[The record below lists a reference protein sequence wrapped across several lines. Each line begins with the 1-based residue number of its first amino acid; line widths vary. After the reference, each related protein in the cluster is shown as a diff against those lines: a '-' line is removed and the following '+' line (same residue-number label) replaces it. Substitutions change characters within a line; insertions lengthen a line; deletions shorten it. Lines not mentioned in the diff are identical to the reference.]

1 MMGNTMTV
9 ARRWRKLPSWG
20 LRTGFAVRLWKLRF
34 RALRTVFATT
44 AALAA
49 LGAAAP
55 IGAATTERIVI
66 DRNSGLAIGG
76 FDPVAYFTDAQ
87 ALPGK
92 DEFEQVVAG
101 AIWRFRSD
109 GNRAAFVADP
119 NVYAPRF
126 GGYDPVGVARGV
138 AVAGNPLL
146 WVISGDRLYLF
157 YRPETKDEFAG
168 DRDHTISTADRAW
181 PSILRTLVP

>member
-9 ARRWRKLPSWG
+9 ARRWRKQ
-20 LRTGFAVRLWKLRF
+20 RF
-34 RALRTVFATT
+34 WALRTVFAFAT

-49 LGAAAP
+49 LGAAGP

-66 DRNSGLAIGG
+66 DRNSGLAISG

-92 DEFEQVVAG
+92 DEFEQAVAG

-119 NVYAPRF
+119 DVYTPRF

-157 YRPETKDEFAG
+157 YTPETKDEFDG
-168 DRDHTISTADRAW
+168 DRDHTIATADRAW
-181 PSILRTLVP
+181 PSILRTLVRW